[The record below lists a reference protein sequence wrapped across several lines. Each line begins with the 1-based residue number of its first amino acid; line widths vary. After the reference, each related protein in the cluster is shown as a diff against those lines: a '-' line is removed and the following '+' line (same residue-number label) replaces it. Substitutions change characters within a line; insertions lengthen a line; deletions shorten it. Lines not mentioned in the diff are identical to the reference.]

1 MKHTL
6 IYRATMLAL
15 IASTA
20 MACSNE
26 MTDAE
31 GTGNGNNNEGELI
44 TVTATQQAGD
54 PNGQQ
59 QADQPQTRLDYNFA
73 TDNGSVAVTWKKDDK
88 FYVNNDASW
97 VNDKKLSDEASKFK
111 PFTLQGEG
119 GSKTGNFSGTMPD
132 GTTDKA
138 QLYALYGKAEQMKTS
153 EKTIILDYDGQQQ
166 TANDDKAHLA
176 DYDFMTAYVTYQA
189 GQQTAF
195 NFTHQGAMM
204 KFTITMPEAGMTVKE
219 LRLAA
224 TDLSVDGNA
233 LKPFC
238 TTSMWKTAD
247 NTLESSN
254 TSSNTSSNVY
264 LKLGGDKGL
273 VISGTTLTAY
283 MMVAPTTLTAT
294 GNPIAGKKMMLL
306 VTASDDKIY
315 SALLTGAEIK
325 KAHYYTVTATLS
337 SSSIFEG
344 GNGTKDKPYEINDA
358 GHLRNM
364 AILVNS
370 NIMNANYEYFSSAY
384 FKLTDDIDLDNEE
397 WTPIG
402 TTNSTFYGNLT
413 GAKEDG
419 GNYEIKDLSI
429 KGNYSSGQLRLGLFG
444 QLNGVVSN
452 VTVSG
457 EISPTIVKGNEVY
470 AGGIAGYNSG
480 KTPAT
485 NCVSNCKINI
495 TNSPSKVYAGG
506 IIGYIAAPTVTLTNC
521 SNTGAITLSTSN
533 QSQLRAGGIIG
544 YFNVYLKDYP
554 FTLTL
559 NGYSNAG
566 TPAAVI
572 GYYDFTTNSQSK
584 IEIKQTQDSSNPI
597 VITSG
602 SGSYPAITNGDA
614 GSYPDGEG
622 MY

>member
-6 IYRATMLAL
+6 IYRATLLAL
-15 IASTA
+15 IAAAA

-31 GTGNGNNNEGELI
+31 GIGNGNNNEGELI

-54 PNGQQ
+54 PNGQH
-59 QADQPQTRLDYNFA
+59 QAGKPQTRLDYNFA

-97 VNDKKLSDEASKFK
+97 PSDTYLSAPASKFK

-119 GSKTGNFSGTMPD
+119 GSKTGNFIGTMPD

-138 QLYALYGKAEQMKTS
+138 QLYALYGKANQMKTTMS
-153 EKTIILDYDGQQQ
+153 EKAIILDYDSQRQ
-166 TANDDKAHLA
+166 TTNDDKAHLA
-176 DYDFMTAYVTYQA
+176 DYDFMTAFATYQA

-195 NFTHQGAMM
+195 TFTHQGAMM
-204 KFTITMPEAGMTVKE
+204 KFTITMPTADMTVKE

-238 TTSMWKTAD
+238 TRSIWKTAD
-247 NTLESSN
+247 NKLESF
-254 TSSNTSSNVY
+254 NTSSNVC
-264 LKLGGDKGL
+264 LGLGDSEGL

-294 GNPIAGKKMMLL
+294 ENPIADKKMMLL
-306 VTASDDKIY
+306 VTAADDKIY
-315 SALLTGAEIK
+315 SAPLTGAAIEK
-325 KAHYYTVTATLS
+325 GHYYTVTATL

-344 GNGTKDKPYEINDA
+344 GNGTKDKPYEIHDA

-370 NIMNANYEYFSSAY
+370 DIKNANNKYFSSAH
-384 FKLTDDIDLDNEE
+384 FKLTANIDLNNEE

-402 TTNSTFYGNLT
+402 VTSTFDGSLT

-419 GNYEIKDLSI
+419 SNYEINNLSI
-429 KGNYSSGQLRLGLFG
+429 KESYKSNYFPFGLFG
-444 QLNGVVSN
+444 QLSGEVSN

-457 EISPTIVKGNEVY
+457 EISPTIASTTTVY
-470 AGGIAGYNSG
+470 AGGIAGESFG
-480 KTPAT
+480 ERPAT
-485 NCVSNCKINI
+485 NCVSNCKISI
-495 TNSPSKVYAGG
+495 TNSPSNVYAGG
-506 IIGYIAAPTVTLTNC
+506 IIGYTTSKTTTLTNC
-521 SNTGAITLSTSN
+521 SNTRAITLSTNN
-533 QSQLRAGGIIG
+533 QSQLYAGGIIG
-544 YFNVYLKDYP
+544 YLYVYDNTSY
-554 FTLTL
+554 TLNL
-559 NGYSNAG
+559 NGYSNTG
-566 TPAAVI
+566 TPAVI
-572 GYYDFTTNSQSK
+572 GYYDFTQNSQS
-584 IEIKQTQDSSNPI
+584 EINIWQTKDTGTLVVLN
-597 VITSG
+597 SG